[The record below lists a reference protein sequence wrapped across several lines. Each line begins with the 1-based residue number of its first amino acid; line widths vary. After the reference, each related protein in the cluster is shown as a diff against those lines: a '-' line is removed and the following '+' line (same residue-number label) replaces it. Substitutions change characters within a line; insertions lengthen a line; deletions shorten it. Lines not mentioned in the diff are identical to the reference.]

1 VPVEV
6 VGFVLLA
13 AIAWLIWDSLR
24 AREAAVAASRAACD
38 AEQYLFLDDT
48 VAIESVR
55 PVRDD
60 DGSVRL
66 RRIYGF
72 EYSDTGNSRHK
83 GSIVLMGARV
93 VLLRI
98 DTASASG
105 TTIWH

>member
-1 VPVEV
+1 VPIET
-6 VGFVLLA
+6 VGLLLLA

-24 AREAAVAASRAACD
+24 AREAAVAASRAACT

-60 DGSVRL
+60 DGTVRL

-72 EYSDTGNSRHK
+72 EYSDTGNSRCK
-83 GSIVLMGARV
+83 GSVILVGERV

-98 DTASASG
+98 ETRTASG